1 MNSVEKNASERK
13 ESSKIPTLTCVFMRR
28 LLVAAD
34 LFSASYMQAL
44 YTYPDRSEC
53 PSKAGIVA
61 FFSLK
66 SALLR

>member
-1 MNSVEKNASERK
+1 
-13 ESSKIPTLTCVFMRR
+13 MRR